1 MTTSTYV
8 LLAILEFF
16 LINWMGRLSIS
27 SGYYHISFIQGAED
41 APLFNVIFR
50 VLAPTVFLIL
60 VATFLYANGFEGRL
74 NTFWLVTVY
83 YFAFRW
89 AFNLIMER
97 NALLNWPK
105 QIVTAA
111 LGISLSYLA
120 TDHILTDREIL
131 LPSGRGLSDQLW
143 IVIIGFLYVTA
154 SRITWPQIGASA
166 RERKEHY
173 LRHRFDLAQKHFGR
187 VIAAAASSRAV
198 EALSYSVLLYESF
211 NRPRIYQAIEKT
223 VLFPAGVANT
233 LGPMQVPT
241 QVRLDDAEL
250 VRLGVK
256 KLNAAFES
264 SLSDFLANS
273 DDGPAAIER
282 AKKAPDLSSLP
293 ATFASLQTYYQDDV
307 IRRSAAQYN
316 ARSDYPREVAS
327 IFAFLRS
334 DHFTELDPEVRAER
348 RKALAVASAG

>member
-1 MTTSTYV
+1 VTTLAYV

-41 APLFNVIFR
+41 APLFNVMFR
-50 VLAPTVFLIL
+50 VLAPTVFLVL

-74 NTFWLVTVY
+74 DTIWLVTVY

-89 AFNLIMER
+89 AFNLVMER

-105 QIVTAA
+105 QIVSAA
-111 LGISLSYLA
+111 VGIGLSYVA
-120 TDHILTDREIL
+120 AGHVLTNREML

-166 RERKEHY
+166 RERKEQY

-187 VIAAAASSRAV
+187 VIAAASGSRAV
-198 EALSYSVLLYESF
+198 EALSYSVLIYESF
-211 NRPRIYQAIEKT
+211 NRPRIYQALEKT
-223 VLFPAGVANT
+223 LLFPTGVANT

-241 QVRLDDAEL
+241 QVRLDDVEL
-250 VRLGVK
+250 VRLGVD
-256 KLNAAFES
+256 KLNAAFDS
-264 SLSDFLANS
+264 SLADFLASS
-273 DDGPAAIER
+273 DDGPLLLER
-282 AKKAPDLSSLP
+282 AKKAPELSTLP
-293 ATFASLQTYYQDDV
+293 ATFASLQTYYQDEV
-307 IRRSAAQYN
+307 VRRSAAQYN
-316 ARSDYPREVAS
+316 ARSDYPREVAG

-334 DHFTELDPEVRAER
+334 DHFRELDPEVRAER
-348 RKALAVASAG
+348 RKALAVAAAG